1 MWAKPT
7 KSQYTT
13 FSLSTNV
20 AKIPVEMFLA
30 KWIPPWRPQ
39 WQTNQVCL
47 FLQTHQG
54 VLCLCILN
62 KLFLSWWH
70 SLFGRLFKRLSGW
83 SKFSECGGSRVFT
96 ATHMIKKK
104 SHSVGNIPPTSSM
117 KMLPSE
123 AHVSFKK
130 QFLFTLLKCHLH
142 LDWTC
147 VEHLLI
153 EIFVDSRIVT
163 ATCHLREGQQTWSTC
178 LLQKKRRTHP

>member
-13 FSLSTNV
+13 FSLSTNF

-30 KWIPPWRPQ
+30 KWIPPWWPW

-47 FLQTHQG
+47 FLQTHQR
-54 VLCLCILN
+54 VLCLCILD
-62 KLFLSWWH
+62 KSFLSWWH
-70 SLFGRLFKRLSGW
+70 SLFGRLFKRLSEAVPSFQSVEGA
-83 SKFSECGGSRVFT
+83 RVFT

-117 KMLPSE
+117 KMLPAE

-130 QFLFTLLKCHLH
+130 QFVFTSLKCHVH

-147 VEHLLI
+147 VEHLLN
-153 EIFVDSRIVT
+153 RNR
-163 ATCHLREGQQTWSTC
+163 CW
-178 LLQKKRRTHP
+178 